1 MLLKLNISTLKLF
14 LSSNRGVRATER
26 FHLYGKQNWV
36 LVEELTALQNIQV
49 SFAYVKYVIF
59 ANVIFIIFILSKL
72 H

>member
-26 FHLYGKQNWV
+26 FHLYGKQNLV